1 MVRLG
6 PGTGSISRGSGRVGA
21 LVVWQRIT
29 KVFRRRRRV
38 RDSASF
44 GAASLGVLLLVGAAL
59 GTGVARTAVDVSD
72 GLTWLADNP
81 RGEVVQVNPA
91 TGRPEV
97 RLQVS
102 GGDAQ
107 LDITQKDG
115 LLVILDRRD
124 GQITSL
130 DLATLLAS
138 GRRQAQPGPATK
150 VLVSEG
156 RIYVVDRDGGTIA
169 NADPVTLADIGKPW
183 RAGSPLA
190 DAVADEAGVVWAA
203 GNDGLLR
210 ALEWS
215 QGDQKFREKS
225 SERIRG
231 AGSATVLVPH
241 AKGVTL
247 FGLDGG
253 VVRQVGTGQDVNGST
268 PALPGEVLAAK
279 SSPAGLVPA
288 SVPDQGIVVI
298 VSGDRVVRVDVAA
311 LDCSQPTRPVV
322 FRDKVYVPCRG
333 AAKVIVL
340 DKAGKRGGKDVRTP
354 GDGDPEIV
362 FDDGR
367 LFISSPGAERG
378 VLVDSDG
385 STESITI
392 RSPDLPVVN
401 PDRPPIP
408 EVPSPPRPT
417 PRPET
422 PDPRNGGQG
431 RPSETAGPGVTG
443 GSSTPAGT
451 NGLAP
456 DAPSGVTVALVGRTT
471 SELMVAVSWTAAEDN
486 GEKVTGY
493 TVRAS
498 GGFTGGTRQAQTTET
513 SSQLSIPCSGTTFC
527 TGGQLDISVTALN
540 PVGESPAGTKSWTV
554 PAAPVDPTTEVPNN
568 PPPTTDPTTNNPPP
582 PPTEE
587 PPPPPP
593 PPSVPSAG
601 ATVISGVTSPNGIR
615 STVRRIATNPPAD
628 WAAHDGTCQVYNTSE
643 GWGQNIPCTATAV
656 SVGVDYETQNAFV
669 IRAFAK
675 DGSRYVD
682 SAVRNVAG
690 PIAPEPMCGKV
701 YCVGGGN
708 IVELTPTD
716 KSIDFGQAGAGL
728 GLLVI
733 AVLIRLAGRR
743 PLEAG
748 IAQQPDD
755 KAEDGAP

>member
-1 MVRLG
+1 
-6 PGTGSISRGSGRVGA
+6 

-29 KVFRRRRRV
+29 KVFRKRRRV

-72 GLTWLADNP
+72 GLTWLPDNP

-91 TGRPEV
+91 SGRPEV

-115 LLVILDRRD
+115 LLVILDRRS
-124 GQITSL
+124 GEITSL

-138 GRRQAQPGPATK
+138 GRRQAQPGPVTK

-156 RIYVVDRDGGTIA
+156 RIYVVDRNAGTIA

-183 RAGSPLA
+183 RAGTPLA
-190 DAVADEAGVVWAA
+190 DAVADDAGLVWAA
-203 GNDGLLR
+203 GDDGRLR
-210 ALEWS
+210 SLEWA
-215 QGDQKFREKS
+215 QDTRMFREKS
-225 SERIRG
+225 TERIRG
-231 AGSATVLVPH
+231 AGAATVLVPH
-241 AKGVTL
+241 TKGVTL
-247 FGLDGG
+247 FGLEGG
-253 VVRQVGTGQDVNGST
+253 VVRQVGTGQDVNGT
-268 PALPGEVLAAK
+268 LARLPGEVLAAK

-288 SVPDQGIVVI
+288 SIPDQGVVVL
-298 VSGDRVVRVDVAA
+298 VSGDRVVRVDAAA
-311 LDCSQPTRPVV
+311 LDCAAPARPVV

-392 RSPDLPVVN
+392 RSPELPVVN

-408 EVPSPPRPT
+408 EVPSPPRPS

-422 PDPRNGGQG
+422 PNPRDG
-431 RPSETAGPGVTG
+431 RNQENPPDSSGPGVPGSSPAPGTG
-443 GSSTPAGT
+443 G
-451 NGLAP
+451 GLVP
-456 DAPSGVTVALVGRTT
+456 DAPSGVTVSLVSRTS
-471 SELMVAVSWTAAEDN
+471 SELMVTVSWTAAKDN

-493 TVRAS
+493 TVEAN
-498 GGFTGGTRQAQTTET
+498 GGFSGGTRTAQTTET
-513 SSQLSIPCSGTTFC
+513 STQLSIPCGGSTFC
-527 TGGQLDISVTALN
+527 TGGQLEVAVKALN
-540 PVGESPAGTKSWTV
+540 PVGESTAGTRSWTV
-554 PAAPVDPTTEVPNN
+554 PSAPSEPTTETPAPNN
-568 PPPTTDPTTNNPPP
+568 PPPTTTTDPPAP

-593 PPSVPSAG
+593 QASVPAAG
-601 ATVISGVTSPNGIR
+601 ATVISGVTSPNGAR
-615 STVRRIATNPPAD
+615 STLRRIATSPTAD
-628 WAAHDGTCQVYNTSE
+628 WATHDGTCQVYNTSE
-643 GWGQNIPCTATAV
+643 GWGQNIPCTATSVDV
-656 SVGVDYETQNAFV
+656 SVDFDTYNGFV
-669 IRAFAK
+669 VRAHAR

-682 SAVRNVAG
+682 SAVKSVRG
-690 PIAPEPMCGKV
+690 PVTPPEMCGKV

-716 KSIDFGQAGAGL
+716 KSINFGQAGAGL
-728 GLLVI
+728 GLLVL
-733 AVLIRLAGRR
+733 AVLIRFVGRR
-743 PLEAG
+743 QVEPGMAENDK
-748 IAQQPDD
+748 DD
-755 KAEDGAP
+755 TR